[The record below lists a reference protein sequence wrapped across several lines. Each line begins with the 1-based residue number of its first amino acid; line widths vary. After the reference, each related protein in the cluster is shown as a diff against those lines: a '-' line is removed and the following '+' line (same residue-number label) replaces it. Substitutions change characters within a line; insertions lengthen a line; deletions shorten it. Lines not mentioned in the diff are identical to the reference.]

1 MRKVITYSLLI
12 IALFLTSC
20 SSSKKMTSTV
30 KQYNV
35 ETMGVGTDGTYLI
48 KVTDYFRSADESVYL
63 DGLKKDAVHCVI
75 YQGIPAGNGSI
86 KQPAL
91 MNADTRVEGN
101 EQALNDFF
109 EQKLYLNYINSVV
122 NSSKKIT
129 KMKDSKDYKI
139 SVVISVNKDDLRKY
153 LIDNNIIKP
162 LDFLF

>member
-1 MRKVITYSLLI
+1 
-12 IALFLTSC
+12 
-20 SSSKKMTSTV
+20 MTSTV

-48 KVTDYFRSADESVYL
+48 RVTDYFRSNDESVYL

-75 YQGIPAGNGSI
+75 YQGIPAGNGSM

-91 MNADTRVEGN
+91 MNTDTRVEGN
-101 EQALNDFF
+101 EQALNEFF
-109 EQKLYLNYINSVV
+109 EQKLYLNFINSVV

-139 SVVISVNKDDLRKY
+139 SVVISVEKEELRKY